1 MALKPHQKFGL
12 DDINFICENVA
23 AKGCLVAYTTA
34 GNVAKT
40 ADLAKKVAGVL
51 LIDVVAGIHPSN
63 VTLGDFTGT
72 IDRARNF
79 QKNETHV
86 SGVVRL
92 MKIGEVQTNAVSGT
106 FNPGDVVR
114 HGGGAGNFRV
124 GGGGEVVGHALST
137 KDADGYVK
145 IYVNIS

>member
-23 AKGCLVAYTTA
+23 EKGCLVTYTSA
-34 GNVAKT
+34 GNVRKT
-40 ADLAKKVAGVL
+40 GNLASKVAGAL

-92 MKIGEVQTNAVSGT
+92 MKLGELETNCVSGT
-106 FNPGDVVR
+106 FAAGNVVR
-114 HGGGAGNFRV
+114 HGAQGNFVV
-124 GGGGEVVGHALST
+124 GGTGEVVGHALSV

-145 IYVNIS
+145 IYINME